1 MWHFQPNVLK
11 KVQDEKVRTLKTL
24 IVPNEKDP
32 NRVFLKNGAR
42 NGLLLE
48 PLKAFLHAVKNEKYQ
63 YIEDNLF
70 DLAA

>member
-1 MWHFQPNVLK
+1 MSRENYSTYYNIQIK
-11 KVQDEKVRTLKTL
+11 KAPEVANS
-24 IVPNEKDP
+24 I
-32 NRVFLKNGAR
+32 NGAR

-48 PLKAFLHAVKNEKYQ
+48 PLKAFLHVVKNEEYQ